1 MSVFRG
7 IRIESGGTST
17 FVPSKVDDVGLTVT
31 ALSGQTGDLF
41 KVENSSNTALI
52 KITSAGNFSIHGDN
66 RIDLSSATTAATN
79 TDGGVIKA
87 GTSSAPVTED
97 TADMKF
103 VSLYW
108 DNGAT
113 SGDNRGIY
121 NKLSLTGAGGGG
133 ESLRTWTAVTDV
145 AGGTAHGAHI
155 SLSFGTSGSITGLGV
170 ASRNTLHMENAALPA
185 GGTYAAT
192 QPEIYSDG
200 ASSDPAAVTELSF
213 IRCVNGGNAT
223 GIGTV
228 DDKAFLFTLDGGAI
242 GSGNLMAAKTA
253 AAVSHTLRMKG
264 PNGTT
269 YWIMVSDTQ

>member
-52 KITSAGNFSIHGDN
+52 KITSAGNFSINGDN

-103 VSLYW
+103 VTLYW

-121 NKLSLTGAGGGG
+121 
-133 ESLRTWTAVTDV
+133 
-145 AGGTAHGAHI
+145 
-155 SLSFGTSGSITGLGV
+155 
-170 ASRNTLHMENAALPA
+170 
-185 GGTYAAT
+185 
-192 QPEIYSDG
+192 
-200 ASSDPAAVTELSF
+200 
-213 IRCVNGGNAT
+213 
-223 GIGTV
+223 
-228 DDKAFLFTLDGGAI
+228 
-242 GSGNLMAAKTA
+242 
-253 AAVSHTLRMKG
+253 
-264 PNGTT
+264 
-269 YWIMVSDTQ
+269 